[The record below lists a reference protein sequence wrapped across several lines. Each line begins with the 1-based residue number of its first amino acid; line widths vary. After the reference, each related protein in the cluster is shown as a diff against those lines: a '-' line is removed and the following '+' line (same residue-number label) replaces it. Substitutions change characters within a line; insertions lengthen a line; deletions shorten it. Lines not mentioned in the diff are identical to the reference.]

1 MQYQDCVKEIRAFA
15 QFGGYALDL
24 LPRVAPN
31 IFEHFKVQPRHRL
44 LVLGRAGVP
53 QDVIGKILGNSAVPL
68 VLSGKPMQA
77 GRSGKPGTAS
87 GPASSAPRRPR
98 KRRDLT
104 RMTAFGP

>member
-31 IFEHFKVQPRHRL
+31 IFEHYKVQPRHRL

-53 QDVIGKILGNSAVPL
+53 QDVIGKMLGGLGVPL
-68 VLSGKPMQA
+68 VLNSKAIQV
-77 GRSGKPGTAS
+77 GRTGKPGTAS
-87 GPASSAPRRPR
+87 GPASNAPRLPR
-98 KRRDLT
+98 KRRDKT
-104 RMTAFGP
+104 GRTACGP